1 MESLHTDI
9 MGELGPDRELPADSH
24 VTWDCDGAVKIRYGA
39 NGTEKRYPPSKPTSV
54 VSWFRQC
61 CSEGGDGAA
70 YAIKDPAATGEWKKT
85 SYAEYYE
92 ETNNVRSFIKLL
104 LI

>member
-1 MESLHTDI
+1 

-24 VTWDCDGAVKIRYGA
+24 VTWDCAGAVKIRYGA
-39 NGTEKRYPPSKPTSV
+39 NGREERYPPSKPTSV

-61 CSEGGDGAA
+61 CSDGGDGAA
-70 YAIKDPAATGEWKKT
+70 YAVKDTAAAAGEWKKT

-92 ETNNVRSFIKLL
+92 ETNYVRSYFKL
-104 LI
+104 